1 MASKDEQIETLT
13 GEVKIYKQE
22 LQNMSRMDKRADRL
36 AHDYERREK
45 EIRHYEQTMGE
56 LN

>member
-36 AHDYERREK
+36 ANDYERREK

>member
-1 MASKDEQIETLT
+1 
-13 GEVKIYKQE
+13 
-22 LQNMSRMDKRADRL
+22 MSRMDKRADRL
-36 AHDYERREK
+36 ANDYERREK